1 MQIQPTRRQSPTLG
15 RRRIIFDLADFDGLP
30 DSAQVSVQ
38 AVAGVLGR
46 SVSSVWRDARAG
58 TLPAPVKTGPG
69 STRWNVG
76 AIRRHL
82 ASLGV
87 SA

>member
-1 MQIQPTRRQSPTLG
+1 MQPQATPQPLSN
-15 RRRIIFDLADFDGLP
+15 FDSLP
-30 DSAQVSVQ
+30 DSAMVDVKT
-38 AVAGVLGR
+38 VAGILGR
-46 SVSSVWRDARAG
+46 SRSSIWRDAKLG
-58 TLPAPVKTGPG
+58 NIPKPVKTGPYC
-69 STRWNVG
+69 TRWNVG

>member
-1 MQIQPTRRQSPTLG
+1 MPTRATPSPALE
-15 RRRIIFDLADFDGLP
+15 RFDSLP
-30 DSAQVSVQ
+30 DSAMVDVKT
-38 AVAGVLGR
+38 VAAILSR
-46 SVSSVWRDARAG
+46 SETSIWRDARNDKMPRPLKVG
-58 TLPAPVKTGPG
+58 PA

-82 ASLGV
+82 AALEV

>member
-1 MQIQPTRRQSPTLG
+1 MQPQSRHPAT
-15 RRRIIFDLADFDGLP
+15 IHHAPAHAALAQLDSLP
-30 DSAQVSVQ
+30 DSACSLNVND
-38 AVAGVLGR
+38 VALILGK
-46 SVSSVWRDARAG
+46 SPSSVWRDARSG
-58 TLPAPVKTGPG
+58 KLPAPIKTGPMT
-69 STRWNVG
+69 TRWNVG

>member
-1 MQIQPTRRQSPTLG
+1 MQTQSTPKPLAN
-15 RRRIIFDLADFDGLP
+15 FDTLP
-30 DSAQVSVQ
+30 DSAMVDVKT
-38 AVAGVLGR
+38 VAGILGR
-46 SVSSVWRDARAG
+46 STGSIWRDARQG
-58 TLPAPVKTGPG
+58 TIPKPVKTGPY

-82 ASLGV
+82 ANLGV

>member
-1 MQIQPTRRQSPTLG
+1 MQPKSSTAATRPTAPTSAAVVQLNT
-15 RRRIIFDLADFDGLP
+15 LP
-30 DSAQVSVQ
+30 DTACSLNVND
-38 AVAGVLGR
+38 VALILGK
-46 SVSSVWRDARAG
+46 SPSSVWRDARSG
-58 TLPAPVKTGPG
+58 KLPAPIKTGPM